1 MMIEAIQII
10 VFIVCMAGSA
20 FYAGIET
27 GIISIHR
34 MRLRHHVRE
43 GLPGADTL
51 EDFLEDSDRLLGTT
65 LVGNNLTMVV
75 VSVVLASLFAHHF
88 GAGGESVA
96 AIVATVLVLIF
107 GEYLPKAWF
116 HSRPLE
122 RCRRFVRLLRLSEI
136 VFRPISTAVLWIT
149 RWIVPGSTGS
159 LSDSAPFV
167 TREDLKILA
176 REGEE
181 HGVLS
186 QEERVMIHRVFEL
199 SGKRAREIMIPREE
213 IIHVNRNDTLTSFF
227 DVARSSGFTRLPV
240 YDEDQK
246 KFSAIVNVFD
256 ALSYRGDSTDRPLA
270 WLGRP
275 PLFVHE
281 STPVDDILPIMR
293 RYRQP
298 MCLVTGARENVCGLI
313 TTEDILEEIVGTS

>member
-1 MMIEAIQII
+1 MMIEAFQIV
-10 VFIVCMAGSA
+10 VFLLCMVGSA

-43 GLPGADTL
+43 GLPGAETL
-51 EDFLEDSDRLLGTT
+51 ENFLKDSDRLLGTT

-75 VSVVLASLFAHHF
+75 VSVVLASLFAQLF
-88 GAGGESVA
+88 ESGGESIA
-96 AIVATVLVLIF
+96 AFVATVLVLIF

-122 RCRRFVRLLRLSEI
+122 RCRRFARLLRLSEI
-136 VFRPISTAVLWIT
+136 VFRPVSTAVLWIT

-159 LSDSAPFV
+159 LTDSAPFV
-167 TREDLKILA
+167 TREDLKVLA

-199 SGKRAREIMIPREE
+199 SGKRAREIMIPRDE
-213 IIHVNRNDTLTSFF
+213 ITLVNRSDTLTSLFNT
-227 DVARSSGFTRLPV
+227 ARTSGFTRLPV
-240 YDEDQK
+240 YDEDK
-246 KFSAIVNVFD
+246 KQFSGIVNVFD

-270 WLGRP
+270 WLARP
-275 PLFVHE
+275 PVFVHE

-293 RYRQP
+293 RYKQP

-313 TTEDILEEIVGTS
+313 TTEDILEEIVGTT